1 MRVSD
6 GVVSVAPISRRGVQ
20 AVRIS
25 VRVYIYIFGWVH
37 WSRLRLGGWLLGNK
51 TVARRIHVMGVYLLS
66 QSATEKQSQ
75 ENKELTNLCAPCE
88 FLKKMRLPCLI
99 IIQSCYFHNG
109 INKSFA
115 CSRCV
120 MCISCSV
127 YLISTYYVRKGSWA
141 SLS

>member
-1 MRVSD
+1 M
-6 GVVSVAPISRRGVQ
+6 
-20 AVRIS
+20 
-25 VRVYIYIFGWVH
+25 H
-37 WSRLRLGGWLLGNK
+37 WSRLRLGGCLLGNK
-51 TVARRIHVMGVYLLS
+51 TVARRIHVIGVYLLS
-66 QSATEKQSQ
+66 QSAPEKQSQ
-75 ENKELTNLCAPCE
+75 ENKEPTNLCALCE

-127 YLISTYYVRKGSWA
+127 HLISTYYVRKGSWA
-141 SLS
+141 FFILITHKSMRFENPIHRSLACLHLLCFSPLH